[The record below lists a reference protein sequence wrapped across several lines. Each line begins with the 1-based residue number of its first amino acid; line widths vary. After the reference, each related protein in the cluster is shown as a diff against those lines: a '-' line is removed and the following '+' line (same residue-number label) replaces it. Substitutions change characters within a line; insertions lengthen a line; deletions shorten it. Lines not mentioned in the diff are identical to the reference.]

1 MRICQEGGFH
11 QQTCSYN
18 EANFH
23 WRDPSGFASHCHLQR
38 PSKMT
43 QLLSLSNEL
52 PAIKER
58 VQGLGTRKSTTT
70 SWGSDQFPEG
80 NHTWRP
86 TVVSIQFWTHGKR
99 SVVRLHKMQCFKS
112 SSVHSN
118 GPFSPWSRH
127 VWTAAL
133 WHRSW
138 LREGWWKFFQGAEC
152 LFQLSRWLPPID
164 KPSITYIY
172 IYDYIYIHMII

>member
-1 MRICQEGGFH
+1 MCLAKTLGWGGLLLPNQKNRNNRANIMRICQEGGFH

-70 SWGSDQFPEG
+70 SWGG
-80 NHTWRP
+80 RP
-86 TVVSIQFWTHGKR
+86 ISRRKPYLKTHSGVYPILNPWKEIGGKTPQNAVLQVLFRPLKWSFFAVVPACLNGR
-99 SVVRLHKMQCFKS
+99 SM
-112 SSVHSN
+112 
-118 GPFSPWSRH
+118 
-127 VWTAAL
+127 A
-133 WHRSW
+133 
-138 LREGWWKFFQGAEC
+138 
-152 LFQLSRWLPPID
+152 
-164 KPSITYIY
+164 
-172 IYDYIYIHMII
+172 